1 MKSNPSHEFFD
12 YEKNLSRLLNSPIKV
27 DIYKNPV
34 QKRYRK
40 RSEDDNNFRFDF
52 DTGKLIFMNKQR
64 PKTPRKKDT
73 FSFYKGRRR
82 GYSLKNKRYYNIN
95 DLILNDIEPKDET
108 SENPSIN
115 NKKTIQRASTFK
127 SLKSLQRNNSLK
139 RNRFRKKKVNFKPK
153 LVDFIDVE
161 SYKKYNINKYLN
173 DIGDAKCACLVY

>member
-12 YEKNLSRLLNSPIKV
+12 YEKNLSRLLNSAIKV
-27 DIYKNPV
+27 DIYKNTV

-40 RSEDDNNFRFDF
+40 RSEDENNFRFDF

-73 FSFYKGRRR
+73 FSFYKGRSR
-82 GYSLKNKRYYNIN
+82 GYSLKNNRYYNIN